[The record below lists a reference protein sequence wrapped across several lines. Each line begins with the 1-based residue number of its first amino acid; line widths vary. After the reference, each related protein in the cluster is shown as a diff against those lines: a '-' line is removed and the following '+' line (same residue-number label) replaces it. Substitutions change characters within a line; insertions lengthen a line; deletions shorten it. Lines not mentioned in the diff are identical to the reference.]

1 MTAAQDR
8 PHLLITAPMMPFVME
23 ALEREY
29 VTHRLW
35 EQPDRDAYLQAHGH
49 GVRAV
54 ATNGGMGLPQ
64 AVMAALPDLEM
75 VAIYGVGLDAIDLHE
90 AARRAWTP

>member
-35 EQPDRDAYLQAHGH
+35 EQPDRDAYLHLRREQQPDDAPAARLLDAL
-49 GVRAV
+49 VLTDAPAAYFPAV
-54 ATNGGMGLPQ
+54 AETLFPE
-64 AVMAALPDLEM
+64 AALPD
-75 VAIYGVGLDAIDLHE
+75 A
-90 AARRAWTP
+90 P